1 MYLNLLMSILVHMKA
16 DFERKMDYKQSPS
29 EISYSANSIHIE
41 WQALQDCRDKYIVKY
56 RTKEGHDK
64 FEVERTFENRI
75 NLFNLKND
83 TLYEIKIYVEDTSG
97 DESLSFKTEVRTASA
112 SAASKLIEK
121 AEIICD
127 KPLIYRLRPLTITS
141 PIHGIYVHNFCKL

>member
-1 MYLNLLMSILVHMKA
+1 MSILVHLKA
-16 DFERKMDYKQSPS
+16 DFERKMDYKQSTS

-41 WQALQDCRDKYIVKY
+41 WQTQQDCRDKYIVKY

-64 FEVERTFENRI
+64 FEVERTSESRI
-75 NLFNLKND
+75 NIFNLKSG

-121 AEIICD
+121 AEKICD

-141 PIHGIYVHNFCKL
+141 PIHGIYVHNFCKLLQMN